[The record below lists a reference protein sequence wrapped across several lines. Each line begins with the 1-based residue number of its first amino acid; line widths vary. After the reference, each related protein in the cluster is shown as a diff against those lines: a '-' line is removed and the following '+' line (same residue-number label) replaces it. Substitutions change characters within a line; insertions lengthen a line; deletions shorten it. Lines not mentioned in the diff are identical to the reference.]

1 MIRKLIFTL
10 LSTLWSLNSFANMS
24 QPYTNGDDTSVIFGS
39 RDCSVDKEHIL
50 IEFTPYKNP
59 IYPES
64 NVKWIA
70 KYKITYHITSE
81 KDGKLPLLFIASDYN
96 PEMMTKILSNG
107 KNMPFQTFN
116 KDNLSEFP
124 FLKTHDSLPRVD
136 IDFNGDGMARYSVS
150 PEELIYFSVDLN
162 KGENVVYVEYNAFFS
177 ENVRGFGQKYNL
189 RYNLY
194 PSQFW
199 KSFGEIQIEVKM
211 PKDITFFP
219 NRSYNITDVS
229 VKNNILR
236 CKTNISEEAFV
247 LFFEKKYTWWQEAL
261 TYIGPFGYAVIAALI
276 VMYFEARWLIKKH
289 SYWVLWLGSLV
300 AMAVHYF
307 AFLYAHDLIHFILGD
322 GGKGDGYAVLYF
334 IFLPIALGIY
344 MAILLSIVYYIR
356 GKRIMKGIR

>member
-1 MIRKLIFTL
+1 MIRSLIFIL
-10 LSTLWSLNSFANMS
+10 LNALWSLNSFANMS
-24 QPYTNGDDTSVIFGS
+24 QPYTDGNDTSVIFGS

-70 KYKITYHITSE
+70 KYKITYHIISE
-81 KDGKLPLLFIASDYN
+81 KKGNMPLLFIARHLT
-96 PEMMTKILSNG
+96 PEMRTKILSNG
-107 KNMPFQTFN
+107 KNIPFQTIN
-116 KDNLSEFP
+116 KDNLSDFP
-124 FLKTHDSLPRVD
+124 FLKTRDSLPWVD
-136 IDFNGDGMARYSVS
+136 IDFNGDGMAGYSVY

-162 KGENVVYVEYNAFFS
+162 KGENVVYVEYNAFFE
-177 ENVRGFGQKYNL
+177 ENRYGFGERYRL
-189 RYNLY
+189 EYNLY
-194 PSQFW
+194 PSRFW

-219 NRSYNITDVS
+219 NKSYNITDAS

-236 CKTNISEEAFV
+236 CKTSISEESFV
-247 LFFEKKYTWWQEAL
+247 LFFEKKYSWWQEAL

-276 VMYFEARWLIKKH
+276 VMYFQARWLIKKH

-307 AFLYAHDLIHFILGD
+307 AFLYAHDLIHFILNN